1 VVNLKF
7 GRELRLLT
15 PGQFDNVFQQP
26 FRVSSPL
33 FTILAKSN
41 HLPHAR
47 LGLTIAKK
55 RVKLAVQ
62 RNRIKR
68 CVRNSFRLHQ
78 HELPCVDIVLMVKG
92 DISNTVNSELQ
103 KQLEKLWRKIVRQHT
118 ALQSA
123 AR

>member
-1 VVNLKF
+1 MVSLKF

-33 FTILAKSN
+33 FTILVKPN
-41 HLPHAR
+41 LLTHPR

-78 HELPCVDIVLMVKG
+78 HRLPAVDLVLMVKG
-92 DISNTVNSELQ
+92 DISNTPNDELQ
-103 KQLEKLWRKIVRQHT
+103 KQLEKLWGKIARQYI

-123 AR
+123 AC

>member
-1 VVNLKF
+1 MNFKF

-41 HLPHAR
+41 NLSHPR
-47 LGLTIAKK
+47 LGLTVAKK
-55 RVKLAVQ
+55 RAKLAVQ

-68 CVRNSFRLHQ
+68 CARNSFRLHQ
-78 HELPCVDIVLMVKG
+78 HLLPAVDLVLMIKG
-92 DISNTVNSELQ
+92 DISNTENSELQ
-103 KQLEKLWRKIVRQHT
+103 KQLEKLWQKIVRQHT